1 MQPKLKKQKGAVA
14 IKTAVMLMMLLS
26 LAALAIDIGNLMVAR
41 NELQNAADAAALA
54 AAPCIYPRTECG
66 NATATAP
73 DWATAE
79 QRARN
84 MVTLNKVQGVQVEV
98 GDASSGYW
106 DINGVRGLQ
115 TPPITKTSSDLPAVR
130 VVITKEASTN
140 GVVGTFL
147 AGIMGIASMTPYASA
162 TAVMSSPGIVGPQ
175 SLFPIALSSCLFS
188 KYWDTPNQKPKLAV
202 DNNPLPNSTTP
213 QVKGE
218 PYTFQ
223 IGSDY
228 HYDICDSGQWTTF
241 TTTANDVPFVRSLV
255 DRTNTNGTDSL
266 TVGQSPGT
274 YIQPG
279 TKNSLYD
286 YVHNCSAAGSKT
298 CEWGIVPV
306 VDTLTAKTNP
316 VVVAFACVHIL
327 DAKNGSLPYVLV
339 QMSADQSKCTAK
351 GSGGIGTDYG
361 VLQPP
366 RLVQ

>member
-14 IKTAVMLMMLLS
+14 IKMAVMLVMLLS
-26 LAALAIDIGNLMVAR
+26 FAALAIDIGNLMVAR

-54 AAPCIYPRTECG
+54 AAPCIYPRAECG

-79 QRARN
+79 QRARD
-84 MVTLNKVQGVQVEV
+84 MVKLNKVQNVRVEV

-106 DINGVRGLQ
+106 DVGGVRGLQ

-130 VVITKEASTN
+130 VVITKEANTN
-140 GVVGTFL
+140 GVVQTFL
-147 AGIMGIASMTPYASA
+147 AGIMGIASMSPAASA
-162 TAVMSSPGIVGPQ
+162 TAVMSSPGNIGPQ

-188 KYWDTPNQKPKLAV
+188 KYWDTPKEMPKLAP

-218 PYTFQ
+218 PFKFQ

-228 HYDICDSGQWTTF
+228 HYDICESGQWTTF
-241 TTTANDVPFVRSLV
+241 KSTANDVPFVRKLV
-255 DRTNTNGTDSL
+255 SRTNNDATDHL
-266 TVGQSPGT
+266 AVGEDPGT

-279 TKNSLYD
+279 TENSLYK
-286 YVHNCSAAGSKT
+286 YVHDCSAAGNKT

-306 VDTLTAKTNP
+306 VDTLVPKTKP

-327 DAKNGSLPYVLV
+327 DADNGKLPYVLV

-351 GSGGIGTDYG
+351 GSGGVGTDYG